1 MGCCTPISC
10 SMDTACDEE
19 ESKDLF
25 SEAGLEY
32 PTACSRN
39 AFKTKLGFKLSGV
52 TLAQAKAKK
61 TFIQKDV
68 AASLALDTSAVTIS
82 LKEASRRAMRALG
95 SAVQVDAVATTPTR
109 EDGDQVKDLAGEI
122 ELVATEKEF
131 GAEGVEAQIDGA
143 ASVQTT
149 TSNAEADGE
158 VVDESFDASEDP
170 DQLNGGSQASALGA
184 VTLGVLATTIMGLLY

>member
-1 MGCCTPISC
+1 M
-10 SMDTACDEE
+10 
-19 ESKDLF
+19 
-25 SEAGLEY
+25 
-32 PTACSRN
+32 
-39 AFKTKLGFKLSGV
+39 

-82 LKEASRRAMRALG
+82 LNEASRRAMRALG
-95 SAVQVDAVATTPTR
+95 SGVQVDATATTPTR